1 MTEPLPH
8 GVYETVLTPPFER
21 RVSATDAAVQYSNPD
36 EAELSVILA
45 RHVQSV
51 VLDRLSGK
59 TAAEQL
65 SIAQG
70 LLSSFGD
77 EHQVTTARLLHAL
90 TAHGSKFP
98 NRPSHPFTSGAL
110 LTNARDEPNLGS
122 ELSLEMETADRVD
135 LLCAFVKFS
144 GVRVIEN
151 QLAGLRRRKVPLRV
165 LATTYMGA
173 TDRRALDIL
182 VHEFGAK
189 VRINYEVSSTRLH
202 AKAWLFH
209 RNTGFNTAY
218 VGSSNLSKPAL
229 VDGLEWNIRLAEAAS
244 SAEIAKFT
252 KVFDSYWDSQ
262 EFEEYDPDRD
272 SARLD
277 AALASAGSF
286 SRREHSNRPF
296 EPANEHPEPVTLVPE
311 FNDQAHPADPNGQDH
326 VLADHGAIPISPDAA
341 RDATPD
347 PPVVHYSPYPHQR
360 HMLEA
365 LEAEREVFGRHRNL
379 IVAATGTGKTV
390 VAALDYQRL
399 CEPSSGYRPTL
410 LFIAHRK
417 EILAQALA
425 TYRSVLGDPNFGELF
440 VGGER
445 PVKKTHVFA
454 SIQALSRSERT
465 SLETSWDVIV
475 IDEFH
480 HAEAATYQQVLAT
493 YQAGELLGLTATP
506 ERADGVDVSKFF
518 GGRTAVE
525 LRLWDALSQD
535 LLCPFHYYGIA
546 DETDLSDIKW
556 TSSGYDPTQ
565 LSNLYTGNDARS
577 FLIYRALRE
586 KVLDPNTMRALGFC
600 VTIEHS
606 EYMARWFNDH
616 GISAMSI
623 SANTSRADRERG
635 ISDLRS
641 GRINCI
647 FTVDVFNE
655 GVDIPEVD
663 VVLML
668 RPTKSS
674 TVYIQQLGRGLR
686 RSPAKSVLTV
696 LDFVGH
702 HRADFNIYD
711 RYIQMTGR
719 TRKQLLEDLQLGYPS
734 LPGASRIVL
743 DEIARAEV
751 LESVRNAARNSKISA
766 LVADV
771 RSLGVEKNLSA
782 FLEATHRT
790 LDDVYRPDRSWHT
803 IVLKAKGAP
812 AAPKDEH
819 SLLKRL
825 HRLRTVDDLDRIKGY
840 TQVAY
845 SVLNGEP
852 VSDSDPWAHMLI
864 DFLFPKEKF
873 SSFEEAGNRL
883 SEYPSVLQEILEL
896 MDAAQDN
903 IEHLPLPLE
912 GILSELPL
920 RSHARYQREE
930 LLSGLRWTSLD
941 RRPGNHRE
949 GVLWSPDVFTD
960 LFLINLHKD
969 EKTFS
974 QSTMY
979 RDVPVTKDLFD
990 WESQSTTRQSSPT
1003 GRRYI
1008 THKENGTN
1016 ILLAVRNSPDDEV
1029 GTAPFLLLGTATID
1043 SYEGEKP
1050 IRFRWRLDRS
1060 MPAEV
1065 LAEASVIGA

>member
-8 GVYETVLTPPFER
+8 GVYETVLTPPIER
-21 RVSATDAAVQYSNPD
+21 RISATNAAVQYANPND
-36 EAELSVILA
+36 SELAIILSQY
-45 RHVQSV
+45 VQAA
-51 VLDRLSGK
+51 VLDQLSGK

-65 SIAQG
+65 EVTQEI
-70 LLSSFGD
+70 LRPFGD
-77 EHQVTTARLLHAL
+77 QHRVTAARLLHAL
-90 TAHGSKFP
+90 TAHGNRFP

-110 LTNARDEPNLGS
+110 LTNARDEPNLGN
-122 ELSLEMETADRVD
+122 ELSLEMETADQVD

-151 QLAGLRRRKVPLRV
+151 QLAALRRRKVPLRV
-165 LATTYMGA
+165 LTTTYMGA
-173 TDRRALDIL
+173 TQRPALDIL
-182 VHEFGAK
+182 VREFGAQ
-189 VRINYEVSSTRLH
+189 VRIKYEISSTRLH

-244 SAEIAKFT
+244 STEIAKFT

-277 AALASAGSF
+277 AALVSAGGYSQ
-286 SRREHSNRPF
+286 REHSNRPF
-296 EPANEHPEPVTLVPE
+296 EPTIEHPEPTVLTSEVSEQPSPAAPGAHDDPPASHEVT
-311 FNDQAHPADPNGQDH
+311 
-326 VLADHGAIPISPDAA
+326 PISPVTGEGAE
-341 RDATPD
+341 PV
-347 PPVVHYSPYPHQR
+347 PSVVHYTPYPHQR

-365 LEAEREVFGRHRNL
+365 LEAERQVFNRHRNL
-379 IVAATGTGKTV
+379 IIAATGTGKTV

-399 CEPSSGYRPTL
+399 CDPSSGHRPTL

-417 EILAQALA
+417 EILTQALA
-425 TYRSVLGDPNFGELF
+425 TYRSVLDDPNFGELF
-440 VGGER
+440 VGGDR
-445 PVKKTHVFA
+445 PAKKTHVFA
-454 SIQALSRSERT
+454 SIQSLSRSEST
-465 SLETSWDVIV
+465 LATSWDVIV
-475 IDEFH
+475 VDEFH
-480 HAEAATYQQVLAT
+480 HAEAATYQQVLNT
-493 YQAGELLGLTATP
+493 YEAGELLGLTATP

-535 LLCPFHYYGIA
+535 LLCPFHYYGIS

-556 TSSGYDPTQ
+556 TSSGYDPSE

-577 FLIYRALRE
+577 VLIHRALHE
-586 KVLDPNTMRALGFC
+586 KVLDPRKMRALGFC

-606 EYMARWFNDH
+606 EYMAQWFSDH
-616 GISAMSI
+616 GIPAMSI
-623 SANTSRADRERG
+623 NANTSREDRERG

-686 RSPAKSVLTV
+686 RTAAKSVLIV

-702 HRADFNIYD
+702 HRTDFD
-711 RYIQMTGR
+711 VSARYLLMTGL
-719 TRKQLLEDLQLGYPS
+719 TRKELAQDLERGHPS

-751 LESVRNAARNSKISA
+751 LDSVRRAANNSRMSA

-771 RSLGVEKNLSA
+771 RNVGVEKKLSV
-782 FLEATHRT
+782 FLEATNRT
-790 LDDVYRPDRSWHT
+790 LDDVYRSDRSWHT
-803 IVLKAKGAP
+803 IVLKAKGAT

-819 SLLKRL
+819 ALLKRL
-825 HRLRTVDDLDRIKGY
+825 HRLRTVDDLDRINGY
-840 TQVAY
+840 TRVAR
-845 SVLNGEP
+845 SILNGEP
-852 VSDSDPWAHMLI
+852 VSDADPWARMLI
-864 DFLFPKEKF
+864 DFMLPRDKF
-873 SSFEEAGNRL
+873 DSFKDAVALL
-883 SEYPSVLQEILEL
+883 SKYPSVLEEIPEL
-896 MDAAQDN
+896 MEAAEQN
-903 IEHLPLPLE
+903 IEHLPLPLGGE
-912 GILSELPL
+912 LSALPL

-930 LLSGLRWTSLD
+930 LLSGLRWTSMD
-941 RRPGNHRE
+941 RRPGTHRE
-949 GVLWSPDVFTD
+949 GVLWSPDVQTD

-974 QSTMY
+974 QTTMY
-979 RDVPVTKDLFD
+979 RDIPVTKDLFD

-1008 THKENGTN
+1008 THKENGTKV
-1016 ILLAVRNSPDDEV
+1016 LLAVRNSPDDEV
-1029 GTAPFLLLGTATID
+1029 GTAPFLLLGSAEIE
-1043 SYEGEKP
+1043 SYQGEKP
-1050 IRFRWRLDRS
+1050 IQFRWRLDRS

-1065 LAEASVIGA
+1065 LAEASVIAA